1 MHAGLPKAA
10 MRLEILER
18 ERRYAQARLLRI
30 NVGSDQPRHPH
41 RSAWRARREP
51 VKPSKSL
58 LEKGFVYIRSERTD
72 IKATFARIRAEQQ
85 TNNVK
90 PINTKRGNK

>member
-1 MHAGLPKAA
+1 MK
-10 MRLEILER
+10 
-18 ERRYAQARLLRI
+18 
-30 NVGSDQPRHPH
+30 
-41 RSAWRARREP
+41 REP
-51 VKPSKSL
+51 VKPSKGL
-58 LEKGFVYIRSERTD
+58 LEGGVYVRSERTD

>member
-1 MHAGLPKAA
+1 MK
-10 MRLEILER
+10 
-18 ERRYAQARLLRI
+18 
-30 NVGSDQPRHPH
+30 
-41 RSAWRARREP
+41 REP